1 MMYPFM
7 TLDDNTVIV
16 HSKMNENGS
25 VKVYIE
31 KPDAKDCFHNACCIL
46 PEYKWENI
54 NGFSDEDISRYQ
66 KVIES
71 TAHLILRFSQE
82 GGFDNAAGL

>member
-16 HSKMNENGS
+16 HSEMQPDET
-25 VKVYIE
+25 VKVYVE
-31 KPDAKDCFHNACCIL
+31 KPDENDCFHSAYCIL
-46 PEYKWENI
+46 PMYRWESI
-54 NGFSDEDISRYQ
+54 DGFTEDEIQKYQ
-66 KVIES
+66 RVIES

-82 GGFDNAAGL
+82 GGFDNASGL